1 MSTVAEAEHLA
12 ADFDVFST
20 PGTETFNILYGLP
33 LPPSQAERLGY
44 LAHRCGK
51 GSISLLVDNIAQLES
66 LATVHRLSGH
76 EIGLYVKI
84 DTGYHRAGLRPDS
97 SEVKD
102 LLTRIVEETEPSGKA
117 YLEGFYSHAGHSYA
131 VDSRAGAMSLLILEI
146 EGLVQAA
153 KEASTLRFSRQDG
166 HPRRF
171 VLSVGATPTAT
182 SVQNLD
188 CGTTENTSWH
198 RESAGLKK
206 CIDGHRAAFELEI
219 HAGVYPILDMQQ
231 LATAASPSAVE
242 ASGNISAE
250 DIALT
255 ILTEVASVYPGRE
268 TPEALI
274 AAGSLALGREPCK
287 SYTGWGVL
295 SAWGLPAKSSGW
307 MVGRISQ
314 EHGMLTTAPG
324 TASPCDL
331 HVGDKVRIW
340 PNHAC
345 VAGAGYG
352 WYLVVDSSLPEDQR
366 DKIVDV
372 WIRWRGW

>member
-1 MSTVAEAEHLA
+1 MQ
-12 ADFDVFST
+12 
-20 PGTETFNILYGLP
+20 ILYGLP
-33 LPPSQAERLGY
+33 LPPSQAERLGC

-76 EIGLYVKI
+76 QIGLYVKI
-84 DTGYHRAGLRPDS
+84 DTGYHRAGLGPNS
-97 SEVKD
+97 GKLKD
-102 LLTRIVEETEPSGKA
+102 LLTRIVEETEASGKA

-131 VDSRAGAMSLLILEI
+131 VDSRAGAMSLLTLEI

-153 KEASTLRFSRQDG
+153 NVASTLHFSGGDG
-166 HPRRF
+166 YPRRF

-182 SVQNLD
+182 SIQSLE
-188 CGTTENTSWH
+188 CGTPDDTGWH
-198 RESAGLKK
+198 RESADLRK
-206 CIDGHRAAFELEI
+206 CIDGHRASYEFEI
-219 HAGVYPILDMQQ
+219 HAGVYPILDIQQ

-242 ASGNISAE
+242 ASGNISTE

-255 ILTEVASVYPGRE
+255 ILTEVASVYSERE

-295 SAWGLPAKSSGW
+295 SAWGMPAKSSGW

-314 EHGMLTTAPG
+314 EHGMLAKAPG
-324 TASPCDL
+324 TASQCEL
-331 HVGDKVRIW
+331 QVGDKVRIW

>member
-1 MSTVAEAEHLA
+1 M
-12 ADFDVFST
+12 
-20 PGTETFNILYGLP
+20 
-33 LPPSQAERLGY
+33 
-44 LAHRCGK
+44 
-51 GSISLLVDNIAQLES
+51 LVDNIAQLES

-76 EIGLYVKI
+76 QIGLYVKI
-84 DTGYHRAGLRPDS
+84 DTGYHRAGLRPNS
-97 SEVKD
+97 SELKD
-102 LLTRIVEETEPSGKA
+102 LLTRIVEETEVSGKA

-131 VDSRAGAMSLLILEI
+131 VDSRAGAMSLLTLEI

-153 KEASTLRFSRQDG
+153 NVASTLRVFREDGYSR
-166 HPRRF
+166 RV

-182 SVQNLD
+182 SIQSLD
-188 CGTTENTSWH
+188 CGTTENSSWH
-198 RESAGLKK
+198 RESAGLRK
-206 CIDGHRAAFELEI
+206 CIDGHRASFELEI
-219 HAGVYPILDMQQ
+219 HAGVYPILDIQQ

-242 ASGNISAE
+242 VSGNISTE

-295 SAWGLPAKSSGW
+295 SAWGLPARSSGW
-307 MVGRISQ
+307 IVGRISQ
-314 EHGMLTTAPG
+314 EHGMLTKAPG
-324 TASPCDL
+324 TASQCDL
-331 HVGDKVRIW
+331 QVGEKVRIW

-345 VAGAGYG
+345 VAGAGHG

-366 DKIVDV
+366 DRIVDV
-372 WIRWRGW
+372 WVRWRGW